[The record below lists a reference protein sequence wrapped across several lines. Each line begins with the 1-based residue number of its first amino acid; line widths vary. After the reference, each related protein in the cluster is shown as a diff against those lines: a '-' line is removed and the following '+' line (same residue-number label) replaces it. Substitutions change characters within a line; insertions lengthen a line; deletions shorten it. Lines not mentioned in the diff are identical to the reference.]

1 MPVATRTANA
11 AHAIALKRLATIR
24 GGVRR
29 EAAQPGNERGQ
40 RELTADPH
48 GCGQHM
54 QEELMVVQPTG
65 STPRNQFATYG
76 PHDGDFRPEDDRRRR
91 P

>member
-1 MPVATRTANA
+1 
-11 AHAIALKRLATIR
+11 
-24 GGVRR
+24 
-29 EAAQPGNERGQ
+29 
-40 RELTADPH
+40 
-48 GCGQHM
+48 M